1 MKHIHLAILLY
12 MSAILLLACSK
23 DGVSNTEPESS
34 SSISSSS
41 LASSSSNSS
50 VPDTVTLTGR
60 VVRSDGLAR
69 YNIYYS
75 PVPYTILQSVHLLET
90 PEGIWRV
97 DGADLWPGD
106 SLTIVA
112 SGYKGRV
119 CDKRDCFGKLTLL
132 TKTMERAAPIRDT
145 VLAGRLSF
153 GARSCADSS
162 QWEQAT
168 VYSSYVLCLGAQR
181 IHLASLS
188 GAQLYLPNLV
198 DLSFTL
204 SGRYLR
210 DSSRFSAPGETA
222 SREWLYVSDSTR
234 NRLDSTDSALF
245 TYEDLLAPLGY
256 RTSDYDTVQ
265 ALVIREPFESYNLL
279 YVQGQWVELI
289 DLAGIHDL
297 STWVGDSLTLVG
309 VLLKPGDENGNYT
322 LPSLLLA
329 ARILAKPV
337 NRDSTFSGTL
347 SSSLKAC
354 PDTTVASNES
364 GEANFVLCNGTRRIN
379 IAERNGSPL
388 YLYGLDHLK
397 GKVTSLTGR
406 YVYDSVNYDK
416 PVSEWLY
423 LHDSVKTR
431 LLTK

>member
-1 MKHIHLAILLY
+1 MKHAHLAVLLY
-12 MSAILLLACSK
+12 ISVLFFVACSK
-23 DGVSNTEPESS
+23 DGVSSAEPESS

-60 VVRSDGLAR
+60 VVRNDGLDWYSLY
-69 YNIYYS
+69 YNT
-75 PVPYTILQSVHLLET
+75 VPYSMLQSVHLLET
-90 PEGIWRV
+90 AEGIWRV

-112 SGYKGRV
+112 SGFKRRV

-132 TKTMERAAPIRDT
+132 AKTMERAAPIHDT
-145 VLAGRLSF
+145 VLAGRLSL
-153 GARSCADSS
+153 GSRSCADSS
-162 QWEQAT
+162 QREQAT
-168 VYSSYVLCLGAQR
+168 VYSNYVLCFGAQR
-181 IHLASLS
+181 IHLASAS
-188 GAQLYLPNLV
+188 GAQLYLPNLLG
-198 DLSFTL
+198 LSFTL

-222 SREWLYVSDSTR
+222 SREWLYVSDSTH

-245 TYEDLLAPLGY
+245 TYDDLLAPLGY
-256 RTSDYDTVQ
+256 KTSDYDTVQ
-265 ALVIREPFESYNLL
+265 ALVIRKSFISNHLL
-279 YVQGQWVELI
+279 LVQGQLVVMF
-289 DLAGIHDL
+289 DLAMAYDL

-309 VLLKPGDENGNYT
+309 VRLEPGDENGDYT

-354 PDTTVASNES
+354 PDTTAVSSESNIAS
-364 GEANFVLCNGTRRIN
+364 FVLCNGSRRIN
-379 IAERNGSPL
+379 IAERNGRPL
-388 YLYGLDHLK
+388 NDLDHWK
-397 GKVTSLTGR
+397 GKTTSLTGR
-406 YVYDSVNYDK
+406 YVHESVNFGN
-416 PVSEWLY
+416 PVGEWLY
-423 LHDSVKTR
+423 LHDSVKIR